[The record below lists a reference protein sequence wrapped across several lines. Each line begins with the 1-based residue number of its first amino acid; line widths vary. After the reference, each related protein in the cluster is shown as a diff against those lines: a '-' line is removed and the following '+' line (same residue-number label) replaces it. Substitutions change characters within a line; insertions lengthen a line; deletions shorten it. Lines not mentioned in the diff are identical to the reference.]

1 MLTFGEKNSR
11 TVRMLVN
18 YVRAAYHFYAMSR
31 RAYWN
36 RERLAKYQNDKI
48 REIVKYAYENVPFY
62 REVFKK
68 HEAKPSDIRTASD
81 LSKIPILSKEDIK
94 HNTPRM
100 VSKQFEA
107 ARLKRVSTSGSTGEP
122 LTIYL
127 TGRDEEFRKAKHL
140 RSNVALGQKARD
152 RWVVITGPQHF
163 GETQRFQKLIGI
175 YVPTSVSVF
184 DDDATKVSTI
194 QRLKPHIL
202 DGYSSSLF
210 LLAKE
215 VKRLGVETIRP
226 KFVIGGSELIE
237 DYQRLFIEKTFGASF
252 YDQYACVELE
262 RLAWQ
267 CKEKSGYHMDADS
280 VVMQFVDENGDEV
293 ASGEK
298 GEVVCT
304 SLFNHAMPLIRY
316 SIGDIGVADNEECP
330 CGRTLPLMKIMEGRK
345 DSLIVLPNGA
355 VVTPHILCLHMEGLK
370 FFSFIDH
377 YRIIQK
383 DANVIEIDL
392 KMRGDFDEEAVER
405 ELATHF
411 AEMLSIGTDELA
423 FKVKLVDI
431 IPLDKSGKLSTV
443 VSELRKVTANI

>member
-1 MLTFGEKNSR
+1 MLNFGEKNSC

-18 YVRAAYHFYAMSR
+18 YVRAAYYFYAMSR

-36 RERLAKYQNDKI
+36 REQLVRYQNDKV

-62 REVFKK
+62 QEAFKK
-68 HEAKPSDIRTASD
+68 NQVKPSDIRTADD

-94 HNTPRM
+94 QNTSRI
-100 VSKQFEA
+100 VSKQFETTH
-107 ARLKRVSTSGSTGEP
+107 LKKVSTSGSTGEP

-127 TGRDEEFRKAKHL
+127 TGREEELRKAKHL
-140 RSNVALGQKARD
+140 RANVALGQKARD

-163 GETQRFQKLIGI
+163 GETQGFQKWIGV

-184 DDDATKVSTI
+184 DDEATKVSTI
-194 QRLKPHIL
+194 QRLKPDIL

-215 VKRLGVETIRP
+215 VERMGVETIKP
-226 KFVIGGSELIE
+226 KFIIGGSELIE
-237 DYQRLFIEKTFGASF
+237 DYQRRLVEKVFDASF

-267 CKEKSGYHMDADS
+267 CKEKSGYHIDADS
-280 VVMQFVDENGDEV
+280 VVMEFVDENGDEV
-293 ASGEK
+293 APGEK

-304 SLFNHAMPLIRY
+304 SLFNYAMPLIRY
-316 SIGDIGVADNEECP
+316 SIGDVGVADEEECA
-330 CGRTLPLMKIMEGRK
+330 CGRTLPLMKIVEGRK
-345 DSLIVLPNGA
+345 DSLIVLPNGG
-355 VVTPHILCLHMEGLK
+355 VVTPHVLCLHMESLK
-370 FFSFIDH
+370 FFSSIDH

-383 DANVIEIDL
+383 DANLIEIDL
-392 KMRGDFDEEAVER
+392 KMKGDFDEEAVEK
-405 ELATHF
+405 ELAAHF
-411 AEMLSIGTDELA
+411 GKVLNVGTDELA
-423 FKVKLVDI
+423 FKVNFVDK

-443 VSELRKVTANI
+443 VSELQRATARI